1 MSMIMPFL
9 RMTQS
14 EVKTAQQELQ
24 PMLERWVKDWCVIA
38 PKVEIQ
44 AAPVDHFPMGNL
56 WGSDA
61 FWLAANQQEQWNSV
75 LHLALFEK
83 NKSDLPLNP
92 AALNVIK
99 KAQQGLFCE
108 LLNVPNVTSLSA
120 EPKAL
125 KGSSIIIELS
135 INNNRTSVV
144 LSPAVVMDILDGKCY
159 LPIENN
165 WQPLVKVLKDVEH
178 SFEVVIG
185 HSELPIQAFL
195 DLNVGDVITLDLTSD
210 AKLNGAHGPIATVIP
225 CSSDQQSA
233 VLIKA
238 FTK

>member
-14 EVKTAQQELQ
+14 EIKTVQQERQ
-24 PMLERWVKDWCVIA
+24 PALERWVKDWCVIA

-44 AAPVDHFPMGNL
+44 TIHVDNHSMGNL
-56 WGSDA
+56 WGSGA
-61 FWLAANQQEQWNSV
+61 FWLAVNQQEQWTA
-75 LHLALFEK
+75 LLYLALFEK
-83 NKSDLPLNP
+83 KPSDQPLNP

-99 KAQQGLFCE
+99 KAQQTLFGE
-108 LLNVPNVTSLSA
+108 LLNLPEATPLSA
-120 EPKAL
+120 EPTVL
-125 KGSSIIIELS
+125 KGLSVVVELS
-135 INNNRTSVV
+135 INNNRASVV

-159 LPIENN
+159 RPIENN
-165 WQPLVKVLKDVEH
+165 WQPLVKVLKNVEH
-178 SFEVVIG
+178 SFEAVIG

-195 DLNVGDVITLDLTSD
+195 DLNVGDVITLDLTGD
-210 AKLNGAHGPIATVIP
+210 AKLNSARGPIATVIP

>member
-14 EVKTAQQELQ
+14 ELQNVRQELQ
-24 PMLERWVKDWCVIA
+24 PVLERWVKDWCVMA

-44 AAPVDHFPMGNL
+44 ATPIDNHPMENL
-56 WGSDA
+56 WGSGA
-61 FWLAANQQEQWNSV
+61 FWLSANQQEQWNS
-75 LHLALFEK
+75 LLYLALFEK
-83 NKSDLPLNP
+83 NKSDMPLNP

-99 KAQQGLFCE
+99 KAQQSLFGD
-108 LLNVPNVTSLSA
+108 LLNLPEASPLST
-120 EPKAL
+120 EPTAL
-125 KGSSIIIELS
+125 KGSSVVVELS
-135 INNNRTSVV
+135 IPNHRASVL
-144 LSPAVVMDILDGKCY
+144 LSPSVVMDILDGKCY
-159 LPIENN
+159 LPVDNN

-178 SFEVVIG
+178 SFEAVIG
-185 HSELPIQAFL
+185 NSELPIQAFL

-233 VLIKA
+233 VLIIA

>member
-14 EVKTAQQELQ
+14 ELKTIRQELQ
-24 PMLERWVKDWCVIA
+24 PMLERWVKDWCVTA

-44 AAPVDHFPMGNL
+44 ATPIDNHPMENL
-56 WGSDA
+56 WGSGVL
-61 FWLAANQQEQWNSV
+61 WLSANQQEQWNSL
-75 LHLALFEK
+75 LHLTLFEK

-99 KAQQGLFCE
+99 KAQQSLFGG
-108 LLNVPNVTSLSA
+108 LLNLPEATPLST
-120 EPKAL
+120 EPIVL
-125 KGSSIIIELS
+125 KGSSVVIELS
-135 INNNRTSVV
+135 INNNRASVM
-144 LSPAVVMDILDGKCY
+144 LSPSVVMDILDGKCY

-178 SFEVVIG
+178 SFEAVIG
-185 HSELPIQAFL
+185 NSELPIQAFL

-210 AKLNGAHGPIATVIP
+210 AKLNGARGPIATVIP